1 MLHLH
6 PALLRYGLVP
16 QPLPFFFFSLLS
28 ENREADDDRKVV
40 AEIMQR
46 CFVPAF
52 VTAISWEGF
61 HFVGHE
67 IRITEA
73 MDCYGAIVWPS
84 V

>member
-1 MLHLH
+1 MPHLH
-6 PALLRYGLVP
+6 QVLLRCGLVP
-16 QPLPFFFFSLLS
+16 QPLPCVFFPLLS

-40 AEIMQR
+40 AEIMRR
-46 CFVPAF
+46 CFVPTL